1 MIKKCIFEK
10 KLKRKKMKNLALV
23 FFVAFSFV
31 SCSISEQIIFN
42 ENGSGKLAFTVDMSK
57 MIALTKDMDKSS
69 KMTKELTES
78 TDVDMDSLIS
88 FKDMENAYKSKGKEM
103 TPAQV
108 ANIEA
113 MKNYSLRMV
122 MNKARGEMKFIVFT
136 DFNKISEIGN
146 VGDAFSSIKNFSG
159 KNLNA
164 LDAANPISNSEVT
177 FALDGKSFTRTVV
190 EKPQVDLFEE
200 TDSVAV
206 EDSYEESDE
215 SEVTEVMDAAIDTT
229 VVMDTY
235 YDDEVIDTAAV
246 KEMQVAGEGEEVEE
260 LEATDTD
267 AMDMKKMEKEFKKLE
282 KFMKKGLED
291 SSYEFQYTFPKK
303 IKKVSLPKSNYKL
316 SPDKKTIFLKYGFE
330 EFSKKIKELNL
341 NIEFE

>member
-1 MIKKCIFEK
+1 
-10 KLKRKKMKNLALV
+10 MKNLALV

-57 MIALTKDMDKSS
+57 MITLTKDMDKSS

-103 TPAQV
+103 TPAQL

-146 VGDAFSSIKNFSG
+146 VGDAFSAIKNLSG

-190 EKPQVDLFEE
+190 EKPQADLLEE

-206 EDSYEESDE
+206 EDSYEEIE
-215 SEVTEVMDAAIDTT
+215 ETEVMDAAVDTT
-229 VVMDTY
+229 VVMDDY
-235 YDDEVIDTAAV
+235 YDEEVIDTAAV
-246 KEMQVAGEGEEVEE
+246 EEMQVVGEEEVGEEVEE
-260 LEATDTD
+260 LETTD
-267 AMDMKKMEKEFKKLE
+267 AEAIDMKKMEKEFKKLQ